1 MADKDQ
7 SMGVET
13 TSLIEQLGKAILEL
27 ESLKDAAENDKSW
40 NLGRRSLMKKKSNT
54 RTFLAEREAA
64 VAAKEQDL
72 LDRIQEL
79 KDAAVAAISGARVIH
94 QPEPL
99 EPINGGDDKETKVS
113 SSLGDTNALL
123 DASEGNSPYK
133 TDENA
138 EGVGDEVKPRPE
150 LTQFCEQMDAKGLLN
165 YTMENQKHIQSICVE
180 LSIALESAT
189 EPGILVLASLEG
201 FYPPND
207 TTQEGDK
214 SDAVLW
220 GMRRSCIMFMEAL
233 ATLLARADSGAD
245 HLINPETKQ
254 QAKAIADEWKP
265 KLADAGFNAANG
277 NSLEAEAFLQLLVTF
292 RIASEFDDEELC
304 KIVFAVA
311 HQRQAPELCRSLGL
325 THKMPAFVEE
335 LVKSGRQVDAV
346 NFIHAFEL
354 TESFPPVP
362 LLKTHLKDLRR
373 NSQGKPGGGAAGAH
387 VAIFSALVNGSSL
400 LLILTSSSHFLLQND
415 ANAQELAALRAVI
428 RCVREYKLEADYPLD
443 PLHKRVVQLEKSK
456 PDKRRS
462 GESGKHQQHKKPRA
476 NGGIFGFRAPPP
488 PAAALP
494 PGPAAV
500 GGRQGPPVYGARPVY
515 GGLSERYSLSGPTAY
530 DYQTPSQTI
539 YDQRS
544 YYYPQDERVTA
555 AAYNAAS
562 PSSYGSYAGSGVQ
575 SSHQQYM

>member
-27 ESLKDAAENDKSW
+27 ESHKDAAENDVQWSEIEVYFQH
-40 NLGRRSLMKKKSNT
+40 LETMMMKKTEELELREKEFKEKESNT

-79 KDAAVAAISGARVIH
+79 KDAAFAAIAGARAH

-99 EPINGGDDKETKVS
+99 ESIDGGDDKETKVS

-123 DASEGNSPYK
+123 DASEENSPNK

-138 EGVGDEVKPRPE
+138 EGVGDEVKPHPE

-165 YTMENQKHIQSICVE
+165 YTMENQKNIQSIRVE

-189 EPGILVLASLEG
+189 EPGSLVLASLEG
-201 FYPPND
+201 FYPPD
-207 TTQEGDK
+207 DKTTQEGDK
-214 SDAVLW
+214 SDAVLR
-220 GMRRSCIMFMEAL
+220 GMRRSCITFMEAL

-245 HLINPETKQ
+245 HLTNPEIKQ

-265 KLADAGFNAANG
+265 KLAVAGFNAANG
-277 NSLEAEAFLQLLVTF
+277 NSLEAEAFLQLLVTY

-304 KIVFAVA
+304 NLVLAVT
-311 HQRQAPELCRSLGL
+311 HQRRAPELCRSLGL
-325 THKMPAFVEE
+325 TRKMPAVVEE

-373 NSQGKPGGGAAGAH
+373 NSQGKPGGGAAGA
-387 VAIFSALVNGSSL
+387 
-400 LLILTSSSHFLLQND
+400 QND

-443 PLHKRVVQLEKSK
+443 PLHKRVVQLERSN
-456 PDKRRS
+456 PDKKRS
-462 GESGKHQQHKKPRA
+462 EESGKHQQQKKPRA

-488 PAAALP
+488 PAALP

-500 GGRQGPPVYGARPVY
+500 GGRQGPPVYGERTTY

-530 DYQTPSQTI
+530 DYQTPSQTT

-544 YYYPQDERVTA
+544 YYYPPDERATA
-555 AAYNAAS
+555 AAYNAAA

>member
-27 ESLKDAAENDKSW
+27 ESLKDAAENDVQWSEIEEYFQH
-40 NLGRRSLMKKKSNT
+40 LETMMKKKTEELELREKEFNEKKSNT

-79 KDAAVAAISGARVIH
+79 KDAAVAAISGARVVH

-123 DASEGNSPYK
+123 DASEENSPNK

-165 YTMENQKHIQSICVE
+165 YTMENQKNIQSICVE

-245 HLINPETKQ
+245 HLINPEIKQ

-292 RIASEFDDEELC
+292 KIASEFDDEELC

-387 VAIFSALVNGSSL
+387 
-400 LLILTSSSHFLLQND
+400 ND

-488 PAAALP
+488 AALP

-555 AAYNAAS
+555 AAYNAAA
-562 PSSYGSYAGSGVQ
+562 PSSYGSYADSGVQ

>member
-1 MADKDQ
+1 MSCNAYNIVYSLAQIIPIVCEAMDDKDQ

-27 ESLKDAAENDKSW
+27 ESLKDAAENDVQWSEIEEYFQH
-40 NLGRRSLMKKKSNT
+40 LETMMKKKTEELELREKEFNEKKSNT

-79 KDAAVAAISGARVIH
+79 KDAAFAAIAGARAH

-99 EPINGGDDKETKVS
+99 ESIDGGDDKETKVS

-123 DASEGNSPYK
+123 DASEENSPNK

-138 EGVGDEVKPRPE
+138 EGVGDEVKPHPE

-165 YTMENQKHIQSICVE
+165 YTMENQKNIQSIRVE

-189 EPGILVLASLEG
+189 EPGSLVLASLEW
-201 FYPPND
+201 FYPPD
-207 TTQEGDK
+207 DKTTQEGDK
-214 SDAVLW
+214 SDAVLR
-220 GMRRSCIMFMEAL
+220 GMRRSCITFMEAF

-245 HLINPETKQ
+245 HLTNPEIKQ

-325 THKMPAFVEE
+325 THKMPGWF
-335 LVKSGRQVDAV
+335 
-346 NFIHAFEL
+346 
-354 TESFPPVP
+354 SF
-362 LLKTHLKDLRR
+362 
-373 NSQGKPGGGAAGAH
+373 N
-387 VAIFSALVNGSSL
+387 
-400 LLILTSSSHFLLQND
+400 
-415 ANAQELAALRAVI
+415 
-428 RCVREYKLEADYPLD
+428 
-443 PLHKRVVQLEKSK
+443 
-456 PDKRRS
+456 
-462 GESGKHQQHKKPRA
+462 
-476 NGGIFGFRAPPP
+476 
-488 PAAALP
+488 
-494 PGPAAV
+494 
-500 GGRQGPPVYGARPVY
+500 
-515 GGLSERYSLSGPTAY
+515 
-530 DYQTPSQTI
+530 
-539 YDQRS
+539 
-544 YYYPQDERVTA
+544 
-555 AAYNAAS
+555 
-562 PSSYGSYAGSGVQ
+562 
-575 SSHQQYM
+575 